1 MSWHYS
7 LEKLH
12 ELLYFM
18 LIPVLW
24 MSNALERS
32 FEIFPS
38 FEDKDKEIFPLVL
51 SS

>member
-7 LEKLH
+7 LEQLH

-18 LIPVLW
+18 LILVLQ
-24 MSNALERS
+24 MCNALEMP

-38 FEDKDKEIFPLVL
+38 FEDI
-51 SS
+51 